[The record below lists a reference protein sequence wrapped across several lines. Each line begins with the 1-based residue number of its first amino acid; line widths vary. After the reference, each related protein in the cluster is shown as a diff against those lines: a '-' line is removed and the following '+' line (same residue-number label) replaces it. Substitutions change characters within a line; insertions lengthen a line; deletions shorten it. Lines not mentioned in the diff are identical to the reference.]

1 MNTAKESEGALL
13 CIHVISITF
22 IRTMK
27 YISLILILLGLST
40 PTLCQVKTTSWT
52 EWSKKDAEKILNDSA
67 WGQTQT
73 IGGSEPTNA
82 SAITR
87 TQGGGGE
94 NVNRNGESGESMGG
108 PKPVYYRVRF
118 LTAKPIR
125 EAFSRLA
132 VLSQPNAGKEL
143 VDQLQGFIDRDFG
156 NYLVVA
162 LNVEGSDEKRAAG
175 MMAAFSRMNKDLLK
189 DKVYLERKDGKRL
202 ALLDYKPPIADGM
215 GAKFVFERT
224 LDGQP
229 YISADSDFVKFVVEV
244 SDRFKVNV
252 RFRIAA
258 MTYGDKLEY

>member
-1 MNTAKESEGALL
+1 
-13 CIHVISITF
+13 
-22 IRTMK
+22 MK
-27 YISLILILLGLST
+27 YISLILILLGLSLPALSQTKST
-40 PTLCQVKTTSWT
+40 PWT
-52 EWSKKDAEKILNDSA
+52 EWSKKDAEKMLNDSA

-73 IGGSEPTNA
+73 IGGGEPTST

-87 TQGGGGE
+87 TQGGGSE
-94 NVNRNGESGESMGG
+94 NVNRNGESGESLGG
-108 PKPVYYRVRF
+108 PKPVYYRARF

-132 VLSQPNAGKEL
+132 VLSQPNAGRDL

-162 LNVEGSDEKRAAG
+162 LNVESSDEKRVAG
-175 MMAAFSRMNKDLLK
+175 MMAAFGRMNKDLLK

-202 ALLDYKPPIADGM
+202 ALLDYKPPVADNM

-229 YISADSDFVKFVVEV
+229 FLSADSDFVKFVADV
-244 SDRFKVNV
+244 SERLKLNIRFKV
-252 RFRIAA
+252 AA

>member
-1 MNTAKESEGALL
+1 
-13 CIHVISITF
+13 
-22 IRTMK
+22 MK
-27 YISLILILLGLST
+27 HISLILILVALSAT
-40 PTLCQVKTTSWT
+40 AKSQTKTTPWT

-73 IGGSEPTNA
+73 IGGSEPTSA

-94 NVNRNGESGESMGG
+94 NVNRNGESGESIGG
-108 PKPVYYRVRF
+108 TKAVYYRARF
-118 LTAKPIR
+118 LTAKPVR

-143 VDQLQGFIDRDFG
+143 IEQLQGFIDRDFG

-162 LNVEGSDEKRAAG
+162 LNVESSDEKRAAS
-175 MMAAFSRMNKDLLK
+175 MMAAFTRLNKDLLK
-189 DKVYLERKDGKRL
+189 EKVYLERKDGKRL
-202 ALLDYKPPIADGM
+202 ALLDYKPPINDNI
-215 GAKFVFERT
+215 GAKFIFERT

-229 YISADSDFVKFVVEV
+229 FLSSESDFLKFVIDV
-244 SDRFKVNV
+244 SDRLKLNM
-252 RFRIAA
+252 RFRVAG

>member
-1 MNTAKESEGALL
+1 
-13 CIHVISITF
+13 
-22 IRTMK
+22 MK
-27 YISLILILLGLST
+27 HISLILILVALSAT
-40 PTLCQVKTTSWT
+40 AKSQTKTTPWT

-73 IGGSEPTNA
+73 IAGSEPTSA

-87 TQGGGGE
+87 TQGGGSE
-94 NVNRNGESGESMGG
+94 NVNRNGESGESIGG
-108 PKPVYYRVRF
+108 TKPVYYRARF

-143 VDQLQGFIDRDFG
+143 IEQLQGFIDRDFG

-162 LNVEGSDEKRAAG
+162 LSVESSDEKRAAG
-175 MMAAFSRMNKDLLK
+175 MMGAFTRLNKDLLK

-202 ALLDYKPPIADGM
+202 ALLDYKPPINDNI
-215 GAKFVFERT
+215 GAKFVFERI

-229 YISADSDFVKFVVEV
+229 FLSSENDFVKFVVDV
-244 SDRFKVNV
+244 SDRLKLNM
-252 RFRIAA
+252 RFRVAG
-258 MTYGDKLEY
+258 MTYGNKLEY

>member
-1 MNTAKESEGALL
+1 MKKQLIILFVFVVFTVTASSQTKA
-13 CIHVISITF
+13 V
-22 IRTMK
+22 
-27 YISLILILLGLST
+27 
-40 PTLCQVKTTSWT
+40 PWT
-52 EWSKKDAEKILNDSA
+52 EWSKKDAERILNDSA
-67 WGQTQT
+67 WGQTQSV
-73 IGGSEPTNA
+73 GGTSSAAST

-94 NVNRNGESGESMGG
+94 NINRTGESGESMAG
-108 PKPVYYRVRF
+108 PKPVYYRARF

-125 EAFSRLA
+125 EAFARM
-132 VLSQPNAGKEL
+132 VILSQPDAGKDL

-162 LNVEGSDEKRAAG
+162 LNVECSDEKRVAG
-175 MMAAFSRMNKDLLK
+175 MMAAFGRMNKDLLK

-202 ALLDYKPPIADGM
+202 ALLDYKPPVADNM

-229 YISADSDFVKFVVEV
+229 FLSADSDFVKFVVDV
-244 SDRFKVNV
+244 SERLKLNIRFKV
-252 RFRIAA
+252 AA